1 MATEIFTE
9 EAVEEEIERLRVSP
23 YVALARKAERVRN
36 FRRQYLYTLRSY
48 EKKGKQLEELG
59 VTMDALDDLAREV
72 KDSYS

>member
-48 EKKGKQLEELG
+48 EKKGKSIQRVHG
-59 VTMDALDDLAREV
+59 LAGSDFHV
-72 KDSYS
+72 